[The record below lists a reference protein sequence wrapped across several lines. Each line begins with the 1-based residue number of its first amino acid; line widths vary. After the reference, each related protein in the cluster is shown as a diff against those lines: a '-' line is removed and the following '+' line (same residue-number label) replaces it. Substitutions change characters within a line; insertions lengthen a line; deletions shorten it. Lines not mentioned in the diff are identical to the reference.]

1 MWAYIVRRLLLLP
14 LLIFLVTLFVF
25 GMYSFLPPKMR
36 ASLYVQDVPRSPD
49 AMERIIERYGLDQ
62 PIHIQYLR
70 WMGNL
75 LRGDFGWSKTAQRPV
90 LEALAH
96 YFPATLELALWALI
110 PVIFIG
116 IWLGILSAIH
126 HNRPLDHATRVFA
139 LVGWS
144 FPSYVYGLLLIMVFY
159 AWLRWFPVGRV
170 SQWVLQLEATGG
182 FHRFTGMYTLDAI
195 LNGRPDVL
203 ADALRHL
210 VMPIFTLAYIQWALL
225 LRITRSSML
234 ETLRQEYVMTAR
246 AKGLS
251 ERVVIYKHAVR
262 NALIPV
268 ATVAGLLLIGLL
280 NGVVITETIFNYPGL
295 GRWAATAA
303 TQLDILSV
311 LGFTLFNCGLLVL
324 GNLFVDILYAV
335 IDPRIRLE

>member
-1 MWAYIVRRLLLLP
+1 MWAYIARRLLLLP

-25 GMYSFLPPKMR
+25 GMYSFLPPSQR
-36 ASLYVQDVPRSPD
+36 VRLYLPDVAKSPD
-49 AMERIIERYGLDQ
+49 AAPRIIAKYGLDK
-62 PIHIQYLR
+62 PFHIQYIR
-70 WMGNL
+70 WLGNL
-75 LRGDFGWSKTAQRPV
+75 IRGDFGWSQTAQRPV
-90 LEALAH
+90 LQALGH
-96 YFPATLELALWALI
+96 YFPATLELALWAMV
-110 PVIFIG
+110 PVIFVG

-139 LVGWS
+139 LIGWS
-144 FPSYVYGLLLIMVFY
+144 FPSFVYGLLLIMVFY
-159 AWLRWFPVGRV
+159 AWLRWLPVGRI
-170 SQWVLQLEATGG
+170 SDWVLRLETAGQFKT
-182 FHRFTGMYTLDAI
+182 FTGMYTIDAI

-210 VMPIFTLAYIQWALL
+210 VMPVFTLAYIQWALL

-246 AKGLS
+246 AKGLA
-251 ERVVIYKHAVR
+251 ERVVIYKHAAR
-262 NALIPV
+262 NAMIPV
-268 ATVAGLLLIGLL
+268 ATVGGLLLIGLL

-295 GRWAATAA
+295 GSWAANAA
-303 TQLDILSV
+303 SQLDILSV
-311 LGFTLFNCGLLVL
+311 LGFALFNCALLVL

>member
-1 MWAYIVRRLLLLP
+1 
-14 LLIFLVTLFVF
+14 VTLFVF
-25 GMYSFLPPKMR
+25 GMYSLLPPKMR
-36 ASLYVQDVPRSPD
+36 ASLYVQDVPKTSD
-49 AMERIIERYGLDQ
+49 AMQRIIEKYGLDQ
-62 PIHIQYLR
+62 PIHIQYVR

-75 LRGDFGWSKTAQRPV
+75 LRGDLGWSRTAQRPV

-96 YFPATLELALWALI
+96 YFPATVELALWAII
-110 PVIFIG
+110 PVIFVG

-126 HNRPLDHATRVFA
+126 HNRTLDHTTRVFA

-144 FPSYVYGLLLIMVFY
+144 FPSYVYGLLLVMVFY
-159 AWLRWFPVGRV
+159 AWLRWLPVGRV
-170 SQWVLQLEATGG
+170 SDWVLRLEAAGG
-182 FHRFTGMYTLDAI
+182 FRIYTGMYTIDAI
-195 LNGRPDVL
+195 LNGRADVL
-203 ADALRHL
+203 ANALRHL

-246 AKGLS
+246 SKGLS
-251 ERVVIYKHAVR
+251 ERVVVYKHAAR
-262 NALIPV
+262 NAMIPV

-303 TQLDILSV
+303 TQLDTLGV
-311 LGFTLFNCGLLVL
+311 LGFALLNCGLLVL
-324 GNLFVDILYAV
+324 GNLFVDILYAI

>member
-14 LLIFLVTLFVF
+14 LLIFLVTVFVF
-25 GMYSFLPPKMR
+25 GMYAFLPPKMR
-36 ASLYVQDVPRSPD
+36 ATLYLPDVPKSPD
-49 AMERIIERYGLDQ
+49 AMAKVIEKYGLDQ
-62 PIHIQYLR
+62 PVHIQYIR
-70 WMGNL
+70 WLGNL

-90 LEALAH
+90 LAALGH
-96 YFPATLELALWALI
+96 YFPATLELALWAI
-110 PVIFIG
+110 VPVIFIG

-139 LVGWS
+139 LIGWS
-144 FPSYVYGLLLIMVFY
+144 FPSFVYGLLLIMVFY
-159 AWLRWFPVGRV
+159 AWLRWLPVGRI
-170 SQWVLQLEATGG
+170 SDWVLRLEAAGQFKTY
-182 FHRFTGMYTLDAI
+182 TGMYTIDAI

-210 VMPIFTLAYIQWALL
+210 IMPVFTLAYIQWALL

-246 AKGLS
+246 AKGLA
-251 ERVVIYKHAVR
+251 ERVVIYKHAAR
-262 NALIPV
+262 NAMIPV

-295 GRWAATAA
+295 GSWAATAA

-311 LGFTLFNCGLLVL
+311 LGFTLFNCTLLVL

>member
-1 MWAYIVRRLLLLP
+1 MWAYIVRRLMILP
-14 LLIFLVTLFVF
+14 LIIFLVTVFVF

-36 ASLYVQDVPRSPD
+36 ASLYVQDVPKSPE
-49 AMERIIERYGLDQ
+49 AMQRIIEKYGLDQ
-62 PIHIQYLR
+62 PVHIQYIR
-70 WMGNL
+70 WMANL

-90 LEALAH
+90 LAALGH
-96 YFPATLELALWALI
+96 YFPATLELALWAI
-110 PVIFIG
+110 VPVIFIG
-116 IWLGILSAIH
+116 IWLGVLSAIH

-139 LVGWS
+139 LIGWS
-144 FPSYVYGLLLIMVFY
+144 FPSYVYGLLLVMVFY

-170 SQWVLQLEATGG
+170 SQWVLQSVAAGDFRT
-182 FHRFTGMYTLDAI
+182 FTGMYTIDAI

-234 ETLRQEYVMTAR
+234 ETLRQEYVMAAR
-246 AKGLS
+246 AKGVS
-251 ERVVIYKHAVR
+251 ERVVIYKHALR

-268 ATVAGLLLIGLL
+268 ATVAGFLLIGLL

-311 LGFTLFNCGLLVL
+311 LGFTLFNCILLVL